1 MESLSFEE
9 ALKRLEELVSKLED
23 GELALDESL
32 QVFEE
37 GVRLSLYCQQEL
49 QKADGK
55 VQKLLQTLEGKVELT
70 DCEELLES

>member
-23 GELALDESL
+23 GDLALDESL

-49 QKADGK
+49 KKADGK
-55 VQKLLQTLEGKVELT
+55 VQKLLQTLEGNLELA
-70 DCEELLES
+70 DCEDLLES